1 MKCTMPGCKA
11 EIHAMTG
18 LQEIMKIRKHFE
30 KKHRFF
36 LTTPA
41 ALEVRIAMEDGVP
54 PAAELMEA
62 MLKGEA

>member
-1 MKCTMPGCKA
+1 MPGCKA

-18 LQEIMKIRKHFE
+18 LQEIGKIQQHFR
-30 KKHRFF
+30 KKHRFD
-36 LTTPA
+36 LSMTA